1 MALRPLSGESDFWH
15 LKTFVKAWNEFRKKK
30 NPCDQRM
37 PSPQIYPSK
46 QKISLP
52 ADLHVNQEEF
62 HSHYSNVSSRSSKSP
77 GRSHSWKCVL
87 TFWFKFTFNC
97 EVVIV
102 NTVISPRRYIIVLR
116 AISWTYQGSKRTQ
129 GPHLRYTNYII
140 LPARTER
147 INTSLSWMSWQT
159 TVVVTSEQ
167 LGVP

>member
-37 PSPQIYPSK
+37 LSPQIYPSK

-97 EVVIV
+97 EGVIV
-102 NTVISPRRYIIVLR
+102 NTVISPLRYIIVLR
-116 AISWTYQGSKRTQ
+116 AISRTYQGSKGTQ
-129 GPHLRYTNYII
+129 GPHLRYTNHI

-147 INTSLSWMSWQT
+147 INTSLSWMSRQT
-159 TVVVTSEQ
+159 TVVAMSEQ